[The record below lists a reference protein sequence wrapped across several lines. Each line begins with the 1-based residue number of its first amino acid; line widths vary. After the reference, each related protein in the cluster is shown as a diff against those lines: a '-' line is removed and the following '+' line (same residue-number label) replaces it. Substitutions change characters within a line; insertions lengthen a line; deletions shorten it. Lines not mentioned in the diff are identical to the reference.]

1 MIHFEGFDAK
11 SWHKIV
17 TLFAPGLASR
27 PPNEHAL
34 RERTPGGLLVIVHK
48 DNEVR
53 AAIHS
58 HRGRCDVAEFRG
70 VESIATLAEQFDAS
84 FAIAIEDGAVELM
97 LDRWGARVDPEEPAR
112 EAWLLLIDAVREVV
126 DEKKLYFWPDIVPG
140 GVPRPTRAVI
150 DAASELVLPAGKA
163 AFALLFRDDS
173 TLDAAIVLARPLGA
187 PVTVYGAEKVVSS
200 VGALS
205 GDPRRDVPLVRAWL
219 ERELGPVHFGV
230 HTRSSTLEALLR
242 SDQPGAWSRAFNE
255 GQLEVDP
262 TPPWVVAALGADVAR
277 SALAIARGAL
287 GSLVDRVAPA
297 LESAT
302 RMASARAT
310 LSGIL
315 GLDVGSVLGSVLRRS
330 GASAPSSSDDDVD

>member
-11 SWHKIV
+11 SWHRII
-17 TLFAPGLASR
+17 TLFAPGFASR
-27 PPNEHAL
+27 PPFERTL
-34 RERTPGGLLVIVHK
+34 RERTPGGLLLVVYRG
-48 DNEVR
+48 DRVL

-58 HRGRCDVAEFRG
+58 HRGRCELDAWRG
-70 VESIATLAEQFDAS
+70 VEALAKLAEQFDAR

-97 LDRWGARVDPEEPAR
+97 LDRWGARVDPDEPAR

-126 DEKKLYFWPDIVPG
+126 DQKKLFFWPDLVPG

-150 DAASELVLPAGKA
+150 DAAAELLLPAGKS

-173 TLDAAIVLARPLGA
+173 TLDAAVVLARPIGA
-187 PVTVYGAEKVVSS
+187 PVTVYGAEKIVSA
-200 VGALS
+200 VGALT
-205 GDPRRDVPLVRAWL
+205 GDSRRDNALVRAWV
-219 ERELGPVHFGV
+219 ERELGPVHFGL
-230 HTRSSTLEALLR
+230 HTRSSTFEALLR
-242 SDQPGAWSRAFNE
+242 SEQAGAWSRAFNE
-255 GQLEVDP
+255 GQLKLDP

-277 SALAIARGAL
+277 SALALARGAL
-287 GSLVDRVAPA
+287 GSLMDRVAPA

-310 LSGIL
+310 LSGLL

-330 GASAPSSSDDDVD
+330 GTSTPTATDDDAD